1 MVMRLRAK
9 LILPILLAVVAGLA
23 VLTVISDRNTSA
35 ALEQAYRQTLEEL
48 AESLEIQTREW
59 LRQRMSDITLMA
71 ASPLSQDALAANA
84 SRETIEE
91 ATRALL
97 RMRHVTGVFTT
108 VALSDARGT
117 ARVHT
122 DTSQIGQ
129 LDVSQRGFFQEA
141 MRGETVLSDVVIS
154 AISGNPV
161 LVSAAPVYQD
171 FSIAGIAYGGAE
183 LDRFTEVH
191 IDGVQ
196 IGTTGFIYIIDEQG
210 RIISH
215 PDRSRIMQENVRE
228 TDHGRRMMELRTG
241 FLEYDL
247 EGTGYLA
254 AFREIPENQWIVVAQ
269 AAREDILS
277 PITTLRVQNTIA
289 GAVVLVVLGVL
300 VYLLAGMIIRRV
312 DATVTRLR
320 DISQG
325 EGDLTQRLP
334 VTGQDELNDLARH
347 LNATLEN
354 LGSMVAAIK
363 DETGSLDRSG
373 VTWRYT

>member
-241 FLEYDL
+241 FPAPHPSHRRGIARE
-247 EGTGYLA
+247 YLA
-254 AFREIPENQWIVVAQ
+254 
-269 AAREDILS
+269 
-277 PITTLRVQNTIA
+277 
-289 GAVVLVVLGVL
+289 
-300 VYLLAGMIIRRV
+300 
-312 DATVTRLR
+312 
-320 DISQG
+320 
-325 EGDLTQRLP
+325 
-334 VTGQDELNDLARH
+334 
-347 LNATLEN
+347 
-354 LGSMVAAIK
+354 
-363 DETGSLDRSG
+363 
-373 VTWRYT
+373 